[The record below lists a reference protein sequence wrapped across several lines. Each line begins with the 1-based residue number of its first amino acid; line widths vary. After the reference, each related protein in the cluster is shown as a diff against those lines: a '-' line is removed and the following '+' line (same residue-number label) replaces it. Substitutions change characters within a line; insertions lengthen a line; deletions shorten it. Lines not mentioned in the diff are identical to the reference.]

1 MLPEFAMLEFFFKK
15 ERQLESLI
23 YSYLENLGMTQKHF
37 VKAMNICL
45 KEGVSDDFCFLMD
58 QTHRFESRAD
68 DLRDEINELMYSRAL
83 IPESREDVM
92 ALLERVDEIPRS
104 FEHVLNIILTEK
116 IALPDFLVLDVQELI
131 RISIESCDLMA
142 KQIDVMIKKREGI
155 RTLMST
161 IDQNESHCDH
171 IERRIIVKLFE
182 SDLEPFI
189 KIQLKEL
196 VIVLGEISDQVDRV
210 SKRVNIM
217 AMKRRV

>member
-1 MLPEFAMLEFFFKK
+1 MLGFLFKK

-23 YSYLENLGMTQKHF
+23 YSYLENLGKIQNHF

-58 QTHRFESRAD
+58 QTHKFESRAD
-68 DLRDEINELMYSRAL
+68 DLRDETNELMYSRAL
-83 IPESREDVM
+83 IPESREDIM

-104 FEHVLNIILTEK
+104 FEQILNMIRTQKLSFPEFLILD
-116 IALPDFLVLDVQELI
+116 IQELI
-131 RISIESCDLMA
+131 RVSIESCDLMA
-142 KQIDVMIKKREGI
+142 KQIDVLIKKKEGV
-155 RTLMST
+155 RVLMST

-182 SDLEPFI
+182 SYLEPFL
-189 KIQLKEL
+189 KLQLKEL
-196 VIVLGEISDQVDRV
+196 VIVLGEISDQADRV

-217 AMKRRV
+217 TMKRRV

>member
-1 MLPEFAMLEFFFKK
+1 MLNFFFKK
-15 ERQLESLI
+15 ELQLEKLI
-23 YSYLENLGMTQKHF
+23 YNYLENLGMIQKHF

-45 KEGVSDDFCFLMD
+45 KEGASDDFCFLVD
-58 QTHRFESRAD
+58 QTHKFESRAD

-83 IPESREDVM
+83 IPESREDIM

-104 FEHVLNIILTEK
+104 FEQILNMIRTQQIFFPE
-116 IALPDFLVLDVQELI
+116 FLVLDIQELI
-131 RISIESCDLMA
+131 RVSMESCDLMA
-142 KQIDVMIKKREGI
+142 KQIDVMIKKKEGI

-182 SDLEPFI
+182 SDLEPFL
-189 KIQLKEL
+189 KLQLKEL

-217 AMKRRV
+217 TMKRRV

>member
-1 MLPEFAMLEFFFKK
+1 MLNFFFKK
-15 ERQLESLI
+15 ELQLEKLI
-23 YSYLENLGMTQKHF
+23 YNYLENLGMIQKHF

-45 KEGVSDDFCFLMD
+45 KEGASDDFCFLVD
-58 QTHRFESRAD
+58 QTHKFESRAD

-83 IPESREDVM
+83 IPESREDIM
-92 ALLERVDEIPRS
+92 ALLERVDAIPRS
-104 FEHVLNIILTEK
+104 FEQILNMIRTQQIFF
-116 IALPDFLVLDVQELI
+116 PQYLVLDIQELI
-131 RISIESCDLMA
+131 RVSMESCDLMA
-142 KQIDVMIKKREGI
+142 KQIDVMIKKKEGI

-182 SDLEPFI
+182 SDLEPFL
-189 KIQLKEL
+189 KLQLKEL

-217 AMKRRV
+217 TMKRRV